1 MLNWDDIKDF
11 LADPKKIQEK
21 ANLECKAAANSLPK
35 DFWKSFSA
43 FSNTQGGFI
52 LLGITEKKD
61 GEFCITGVSDARKIV
76 DDLYSQ
82 ARSGQKVS
90 CHYLNDD
97 CVLYENDIFAEKSVI
112 AIYVQKA
119 ENNSIPVYLN
129 GDITNAYVRLNT
141 GDHKLSSAEL
151 KNFLSSYTKINQDN
165 KVIPNTSI
173 SEIHLPTLDKYRQY
187 IKNYNS
193 TSPLLARD
201 DLSLL
206 KNINGYQIDLKTG
219 KSGLTYAGLL
229 MFGKLDIIRSLL
241 PHYLLEYKSKET
253 DHRYD
258 YRVTCDELCDEG
270 DEGNL
275 FEFYLKVAPK
285 LFNLAKNKHFALDQL
300 TRSEDNLITGALRE
314 AFINMLTHSDY
325 LNDRVTLKISQTLNM
340 LNFENPGVMLV
351 SILEAQSGK
360 KSICRNAILHNMFRR
375 IGLCER
381 EGKGIETIFSNYRK
395 ELLTTPVLSTDSEKT
410 LLTLTLQDSSAI
422 QASQQL
428 QQRLGAQYQNLD
440 NDLHK
445 KILLLT
451 ALNGGWIKHS
461 ILSEKLEKDCH
472 SRDITLALP
481 ALERKGLLLGKGE
494 KKDKFYVLPWVD
506 VGDLKEIYGKRHE
519 VTLNTQLSLDV
530 KDLVEE
536 ANLEANLEAKN
547 EHKFVYYSFDFDE
560 FRRTIKDGRT
570 IINEL
575 DDLNPDFREKLENI
589 VPDDFY
595 RKKKK
600 NRKKLRELVFAL
612 CDDQF
617 VTKKSLAKLLGI
629 TESALWLHLKE
640 FVDQGMLELAF
651 PQQPTHKDQS
661 YRVVK

>member
-1 MLNWDDIKDF
+1 MLY
-11 LADPKKIQEK
+11 Q
-21 ANLECKAAANSLPK
+21 
-35 DFWKSFSA
+35 
-43 FSNTQGGFI
+43 
-52 LLGITEKKD
+52 
-61 GEFCITGVSDARKIV
+61 
-76 DDLYSQ
+76 
-82 ARSGQKVS
+82 
-90 CHYLNDD
+90 
-97 CVLYENDIFAEKSVI
+97 NDIFAEKNVI

-141 GDHKLSSAEL
+141 GDHKLSPAEL

-193 TSPLLARD
+193 TSPLLALD
-201 DLSLL
+201 DLSFL
-206 KNINGYQIDLKTG
+206 KKINAYQRDLKTREN
-219 KSGLTYAGLL
+219 GLTYAGLL

-258 YRVTCDELCDEG
+258 DRITCDELE
-270 DEGNL
+270 EGNL

-285 LFNLAKNKHFALDQL
+285 LFDLAKNKHFALDQL

-325 LNDRVTLKISQTLNM
+325 LNDRVTLKISQTSNT

-410 LLTLTLQDSSAI
+410 LLTLTLQDSSVI

-428 QQRLGAQYQNLD
+428 QQRLGVQYQNLD
-440 NDLHK
+440 NDLYK
-445 KILLLT
+445 KILLLA

-461 ILSEKLEKDCH
+461 ILSEKLEKDYH

-481 ALERKGLLLGKGE
+481 ALERKVLLFGKGE
-494 KKDKFYVLPWVD
+494 KKDKFYVLPWID

-519 VTLNTQLSLDV
+519 VTLSTQLSFDV
-530 KDLVEE
+530 EGLVEE

-547 EHKFVYYSFDFDE
+547 KNTLVYYSFDLDE
-560 FRRTIKDGRT
+560 FGRTIKDNRT

-575 DDLNPDFREKLENI
+575 DDLNQDFLNKLKNI

-595 RKKKK
+595 IKRKK
-600 NRKKLRELVFAL
+600 NRKKLKELVLTL
-612 CDDQF
+612 CSDQF
-617 VTKKSLAKLLGI
+617 VTKKSLAKLLGM
-629 TESALWLHLKE
+629 TEPALLLHLKE
-640 FVDQGMLELAF
+640 FVEQGMLELAF

>member
-11 LADPKKIQEK
+11 LADTKKIQEK

-82 ARSGQKVS
+82 ARGGQKVS

-141 GDHKLSSAEL
+141 GDHKLSPAEL

-206 KNINGYQIDLKTG
+206 KKINGYQIDLKTG

-258 YRVTCDELCDEG
+258 DRITCDELE
-270 DEGNL
+270 EGNL

-285 LFNLAKNKHFALDQL
+285 LSDLAKNKHFALDQL

-325 LNDRVTLKISQTLNM
+325 LNDRVTLKVSQTSNT

-360 KSICRNAILHNMFRR
+360 KSICRNATLHNMFRR

-381 EGKGIETIFSNYRK
+381 EGKGIETIFLNYRK

-410 LLTLTLQDSSAI
+410 LLTLTLQDSSVI
-422 QASQQL
+422 QANQQL
-428 QQRLGAQYQNLD
+428 HLRLGAQYQNLD
-440 NDLHK
+440 NDLYK

-451 ALNGGWIKHS
+451 ALNGGWIKHP
-461 ILSEKLEKDCH
+461 ILSEKLEKDYH

-481 ALERKGLLLGKGE
+481 ALERKRLLLGKGE

-519 VTLNTQLSLDV
+519 VTLNTQLSFNVEGLS
-530 KDLVEE
+530 EE

-547 EHKFVYYSFDFDE
+547 EHKLVYYSFDLDDLG
-560 FRRTIKDGRT
+560 RTIKNGRI

-575 DDLNPDFREKLENI
+575 DDLNPDFLESLKNI
-589 VPDDFY
+589 VPSDFY

-600 NRKKLRELVFAL
+600 NRKKLKELVLTL
-612 CDDQF
+612 CSDQF

-640 FVDQGMLELAF
+640 FVEQGMLELAF

>member
-1 MLNWDDIKDF
+1 
-11 LADPKKIQEK
+11 
-21 ANLECKAAANSLPK
+21 
-35 DFWKSFSA
+35 
-43 FSNTQGGFI
+43 
-52 LLGITEKKD
+52 
-61 GEFCITGVSDARKIV
+61 
-76 DDLYSQ
+76 
-82 ARSGQKVS
+82 
-90 CHYLNDD
+90 
-97 CVLYENDIFAEKSVI
+97 
-112 AIYVQKA
+112 
-119 ENNSIPVYLN
+119 
-129 GDITNAYVRLNT
+129 
-141 GDHKLSSAEL
+141 
-151 KNFLSSYTKINQDN
+151 
-165 KVIPNTSI
+165 
-173 SEIHLPTLDKYRQY
+173 
-187 IKNYNS
+187 S
-193 TSPLLARD
+193 TSLLLALD

-206 KNINGYQIDLKTG
+206 KKINAYQQDLNTG

-258 YRVTCDELCDEG
+258 DRITCDEL

-285 LFNLAKNKHFALDQL
+285 LFNLAKNKHFTLDQL

-519 VTLNTQLSLDV
+519 VTLNTQLSFNV
-530 KDLVEE
+530 EGLVEE
-536 ANLEANLEAKN
+536 ANLEANSEAN
-547 EHKFVYYSFDFDE
+547 SEA
-560 FRRTIKDGRT
+560 
-570 IINEL
+570 N
-575 DDLNPDFREKLENI
+575 
-589 VPDDFY
+589 
-595 RKKKK
+595 
-600 NRKKLRELVFAL
+600 
-612 CDDQF
+612 
-617 VTKKSLAKLLGI
+617 
-629 TESALWLHLKE
+629 
-640 FVDQGMLELAF
+640 
-651 PQQPTHKDQS
+651 
-661 YRVVK
+661 

>member
-1 MLNWDDIKDF
+1 MN
-11 LADPKKIQEK
+11 
-21 ANLECKAAANSLPK
+21 
-35 DFWKSFSA
+35 
-43 FSNTQGGFI
+43 
-52 LLGITEKKD
+52 
-61 GEFCITGVSDARKIV
+61 
-76 DDLYSQ
+76 
-82 ARSGQKVS
+82 

-97 CVLYENDIFAEKSVI
+97 CVLYQNDIFAEKNVI

-141 GDHKLSSAEL
+141 GDHKLSPAEL

-193 TSPLLARD
+193 TSPLLALD
-201 DLSLL
+201 DLSFL
-206 KNINGYQIDLKTG
+206 KKINAYQRDLKTREN
-219 KSGLTYAGLL
+219 GLTYAGLL

-258 YRVTCDELCDEG
+258 DRITCDELE
-270 DEGNL
+270 EGNL

-285 LFNLAKNKHFALDQL
+285 LFDLAKNKHFALDQL

-325 LNDRVTLKISQTLNM
+325 LNDRVTLKISQTSNT

-410 LLTLTLQDSSAI
+410 LLTLTLQDSSVI

-428 QQRLGAQYQNLD
+428 QQRLGVQYQNLD
-440 NDLHK
+440 NDLYK
-445 KILLLT
+445 KILLLA

-461 ILSEKLEKDCH
+461 ILSEKLEKDYH

-481 ALERKGLLLGKGE
+481 ALERKVLLFGKGE
-494 KKDKFYVLPWVD
+494 KKDKFYVLPWID

-519 VTLNTQLSLDV
+519 VTLSTQLSFDV
-530 KDLVEE
+530 EGLVEE

-547 EHKFVYYSFDFDE
+547 KNTLVYYSFDLDE
-560 FRRTIKDGRT
+560 FGRTIKDNRT

-575 DDLNPDFREKLENI
+575 DDLNQDFLNKLKNI

-595 RKKKK
+595 IKRKK
-600 NRKKLRELVFAL
+600 NRKKLKELVLTL
-612 CDDQF
+612 CSDQF
-617 VTKKSLAKLLGI
+617 VTKKSLAKLLGM
-629 TESALWLHLKE
+629 TEPALLLHLKE
-640 FVDQGMLELAF
+640 FVEQGMLELAF

>member
-1 MLNWDDIKDF
+1 M
-11 LADPKKIQEK
+11 
-21 ANLECKAAANSLPK
+21 
-35 DFWKSFSA
+35 
-43 FSNTQGGFI
+43 
-52 LLGITEKKD
+52 
-61 GEFCITGVSDARKIV
+61 
-76 DDLYSQ
+76 
-82 ARSGQKVS
+82 S

-97 CVLYENDIFAEKSVI
+97 CVLYQNDIFAEKNVI

-141 GDHKLSSAEL
+141 GDHKLSPAEL

-193 TSPLLARD
+193 TSPLLALD
-201 DLSLL
+201 DLSFL
-206 KNINGYQIDLKTG
+206 KKINAYQRDLKTREN
-219 KSGLTYAGLL
+219 GLTYAGLL

-258 YRVTCDELCDEG
+258 DRITCDELE
-270 DEGNL
+270 EGNL

-285 LFNLAKNKHFALDQL
+285 LFDLAKNKHFALDQL

-325 LNDRVTLKISQTLNM
+325 LNDRVTLKISQTSNT

-410 LLTLTLQDSSAI
+410 LLTLTLQDSSVI

-428 QQRLGAQYQNLD
+428 QQQLGVQYQNLD
-440 NDLHK
+440 NDLYK
-445 KILLLT
+445 KILLLA

-461 ILSEKLEKDCH
+461 ILSEKLEKDYH

-481 ALERKGLLLGKGE
+481 ALERKVLLFGKGE
-494 KKDKFYVLPWVD
+494 KKDKFYVLPWID

-519 VTLNTQLSLDV
+519 VTLSTQLSFDV
-530 KDLVEE
+530 EGLVEE

-547 EHKFVYYSFDFDE
+547 KNTLVYYSFDLDE
-560 FRRTIKDGRT
+560 FGRTIKDNRT

-575 DDLNPDFREKLENI
+575 DDLNQDFLNKLKNI

-595 RKKKK
+595 IKRKK
-600 NRKKLRELVFAL
+600 NRKKLKELVLTL
-612 CDDQF
+612 CSDQF
-617 VTKKSLAKLLGI
+617 VTKKSLAKLLGM
-629 TESALWLHLKE
+629 TEPALLLHLKE
-640 FVDQGMLELAF
+640 FVEQGMLELAF

>member
-1 MLNWDDIKDF
+1 MPFQIHK
-11 LADPKKIQEK
+11 
-21 ANLECKAAANSLPK
+21 C
-35 DFWKSFSA
+35 
-43 FSNTQGGFI
+43 GFI

-61 GEFCITGVSDARKIV
+61 GEFCITGVNDARKII

-82 ARSGQKVS
+82 ARGGQKVS

-97 CVLYENDIFAEKSVI
+97 CVLYQNDIFAEKNVI

-141 GDHKLSSAEL
+141 GDHKLSPAEL

-193 TSPLLARD
+193 TSPLLALD
-201 DLSLL
+201 DLSFL
-206 KNINGYQIDLKTG
+206 KKINAYQRDLKTREN
-219 KSGLTYAGLL
+219 GLTYAGLL

-258 YRVTCDELCDEG
+258 DRITCDELE
-270 DEGNL
+270 EGNL

-285 LFNLAKNKHFALDQL
+285 LFDLAKNKHFALDQL

-325 LNDRVTLKISQTLNM
+325 LNDRVTLKISQTSNT

-410 LLTLTLQDSSAI
+410 LLTLTLQDSSVI

-428 QQRLGAQYQNLD
+428 QQQLGVQYQNLD
-440 NDLHK
+440 NDLYK
-445 KILLLT
+445 KILLLA

-461 ILSEKLEKDCH
+461 ILSEKLEKDYH

-481 ALERKGLLLGKGE
+481 ALERKVLLFGKGE
-494 KKDKFYVLPWVD
+494 KKDKFYVLPWID

-519 VTLNTQLSLDV
+519 VTLSTQLSFDV
-530 KDLVEE
+530 EGLVEE

-547 EHKFVYYSFDFDE
+547 KNTLVYYSFDLDE
-560 FRRTIKDGRT
+560 FGRTIKDNRT

-575 DDLNPDFREKLENI
+575 DDLNQDFLNKLKNI

-595 RKKKK
+595 IKRKK
-600 NRKKLRELVFAL
+600 NRKKLKELVLTL
-612 CDDQF
+612 CSDQF
-617 VTKKSLAKLLGI
+617 VTKKSLAKLLGM
-629 TESALWLHLKE
+629 TEPALLLHLKE
-640 FVDQGMLELAF
+640 FVEQGMLELAF

>member
-1 MLNWDDIKDF
+1 MLNWNDIKDF
-11 LADPKKIQEK
+11 LADTKKIQEK
-21 ANLECKAAANSLPK
+21 NHLECKAAANSLPK

-61 GEFCITGVSDARKIV
+61 GEFCITGVNDARKII

-82 ARSGQKVS
+82 ARGGQKVS

-97 CVLYENDIFAEKSVI
+97 CVLYQNDIFAEKNVI

-141 GDHKLSSAEL
+141 GDHKLSPAEL

-193 TSPLLARD
+193 TSPLLALD
-201 DLSLL
+201 DLSFL
-206 KNINGYQIDLKTG
+206 KKINAYQRDLKTREN
-219 KSGLTYAGLL
+219 GLTYAGLL

-258 YRVTCDELCDEG
+258 DRITCDELE
-270 DEGNL
+270 EGNL

-285 LFNLAKNKHFALDQL
+285 LFDLAKNKHFALDQL

-325 LNDRVTLKISQTLNM
+325 LNDRVTLKISQTSNT

-410 LLTLTLQDSSAI
+410 LLTLTLQDSSVI

-428 QQRLGAQYQNLD
+428 QQQLGVQYQNLD
-440 NDLHK
+440 NDLYK
-445 KILLLT
+445 KILLLA

-461 ILSEKLEKDCH
+461 ILSEKLEKDYH

-481 ALERKGLLLGKGE
+481 ALERKVLLFGKGE
-494 KKDKFYVLPWVD
+494 KKDKFYVLPWID

-519 VTLNTQLSLDV
+519 VTLSTQLSFDV
-530 KDLVEE
+530 EGLVEE

-547 EHKFVYYSFDFDE
+547 KNTLVYYSFDLDE
-560 FRRTIKDGRT
+560 FGRTIKDNRT

-575 DDLNPDFREKLENI
+575 DDLNQDFLNKLKNI

-595 RKKKK
+595 IKRKK
-600 NRKKLRELVFAL
+600 NRKKLKELVLTL
-612 CDDQF
+612 CSDQF
-617 VTKKSLAKLLGI
+617 VTKKSLAKLLGM
-629 TESALWLHLKE
+629 TEPALLLHLKE
-640 FVDQGMLELAF
+640 FVEQGMLELAF

>member
-1 MLNWDDIKDF
+1 M
-11 LADPKKIQEK
+11 
-21 ANLECKAAANSLPK
+21 
-35 DFWKSFSA
+35 
-43 FSNTQGGFI
+43 
-52 LLGITEKKD
+52 
-61 GEFCITGVSDARKIV
+61 
-76 DDLYSQ
+76 
-82 ARSGQKVS
+82 S

-97 CVLYENDIFAEKSVI
+97 CVLYQNDIFAEKNVI

-141 GDHKLSSAEL
+141 GDHKLSPAEL

-193 TSPLLARD
+193 TSPLLALD
-201 DLSLL
+201 DLSFL
-206 KNINGYQIDLKTG
+206 KKINAYQRDLKTREN
-219 KSGLTYAGLL
+219 GLTYAGLL

-258 YRVTCDELCDEG
+258 DRITCDELE
-270 DEGNL
+270 EGNL

-285 LFNLAKNKHFALDQL
+285 LFDLAKNKHFALDQL

-325 LNDRVTLKISQTLNM
+325 LNDRVTLKISQTSNT

-410 LLTLTLQDSSAI
+410 LLTLTLQDSSVI

-428 QQRLGAQYQNLD
+428 QQQLGVQYQNLD
-440 NDLHK
+440 NDLYK
-445 KILLLT
+445 KILLLA

-461 ILSEKLEKDCH
+461 ILSEKLEKDYH

-481 ALERKGLLLGKGE
+481 ALERKVLLFSKGE
-494 KKDKFYVLPWVD
+494 KKDKFYVLPWID

-519 VTLNTQLSLDV
+519 VTLSTQLSFDV
-530 KDLVEE
+530 EGLVEE

-547 EHKFVYYSFDFDE
+547 KNTLVYYSFDLDE
-560 FRRTIKDGRT
+560 FGRTIKDNRT

-575 DDLNPDFREKLENI
+575 DDLNQDFLNKLKNI

-595 RKKKK
+595 IKRKK
-600 NRKKLRELVFAL
+600 NRKKLKELVLTL
-612 CDDQF
+612 CSDQF
-617 VTKKSLAKLLGI
+617 VTKKSLAKLLGM
-629 TESALWLHLKE
+629 TEPALLLHLKE
-640 FVDQGMLELAF
+640 FVEQGMLELAF

>member
-1 MLNWDDIKDF
+1 MN
-11 LADPKKIQEK
+11 
-21 ANLECKAAANSLPK
+21 
-35 DFWKSFSA
+35 
-43 FSNTQGGFI
+43 
-52 LLGITEKKD
+52 
-61 GEFCITGVSDARKIV
+61 
-76 DDLYSQ
+76 
-82 ARSGQKVS
+82 

-97 CVLYENDIFAEKSVI
+97 CVLYQNDIFAEKNVI

-129 GDITNAYVRLNT
+129 GDITNAYIRLNT
-141 GDHKLSSAEL
+141 GDHKLSPAEL

-193 TSPLLARD
+193 TSPLLALD
-201 DLSLL
+201 DLSFL
-206 KNINGYQIDLKTG
+206 KKINAYQRDLKTREN
-219 KSGLTYAGLL
+219 GLTYAGLL

-258 YRVTCDELCDEG
+258 DRITCDELE
-270 DEGNL
+270 EGNL

-285 LFNLAKNKHFALDQL
+285 LFDLAKNKHFALDQL

-325 LNDRVTLKISQTLNM
+325 LNDRVTLKISQTSNT

-410 LLTLTLQDSSAI
+410 LLTLTLQDSSVI

-428 QQRLGAQYQNLD
+428 QQRLGVQYQNLD
-440 NDLHK
+440 NDLYK
-445 KILLLT
+445 KILLLA

-461 ILSEKLEKDCH
+461 ILSEKLEKDYH

-481 ALERKGLLLGKGE
+481 ALERKVLLFGKGE
-494 KKDKFYVLPWVD
+494 KKDKFYVLPWID

-519 VTLNTQLSLDV
+519 VTLSTQLSFDV
-530 KDLVEE
+530 EGLVEE

-547 EHKFVYYSFDFDE
+547 KNTLVYYSFDLDE
-560 FRRTIKDGRT
+560 FGRTIKDNRT

-575 DDLNPDFREKLENI
+575 DDLNQDFLNKLKNI

-595 RKKKK
+595 IKRKK
-600 NRKKLRELVFAL
+600 NRKKLKELVLTL
-612 CDDQF
+612 CSDQF
-617 VTKKSLAKLLGI
+617 VTKKSLAKLLGM
-629 TESALWLHLKE
+629 TEPALLLHLKE
-640 FVDQGMLELAF
+640 FVEQGMLELAF

>member
-1 MLNWDDIKDF
+1 MLY
-11 LADPKKIQEK
+11 Q
-21 ANLECKAAANSLPK
+21 
-35 DFWKSFSA
+35 
-43 FSNTQGGFI
+43 
-52 LLGITEKKD
+52 
-61 GEFCITGVSDARKIV
+61 
-76 DDLYSQ
+76 
-82 ARSGQKVS
+82 
-90 CHYLNDD
+90 
-97 CVLYENDIFAEKSVI
+97 NDIFAEKNVI

-141 GDHKLSSAEL
+141 GDHKLSPAEL

-193 TSPLLARD
+193 TSPLLALD
-201 DLSLL
+201 DLSFL
-206 KNINGYQIDLKTG
+206 KKINAYQRDLKTREN
-219 KSGLTYAGLL
+219 GLTYAGLL

-258 YRVTCDELCDEG
+258 DRITCDELE
-270 DEGNL
+270 EGNL

-285 LFNLAKNKHFALDQL
+285 LFDLAKNKHFALDQL

-325 LNDRVTLKISQTLNM
+325 LNDRVTLKISQTSNT

-410 LLTLTLQDSSAI
+410 LLTLTLQDSSVI

-428 QQRLGAQYQNLD
+428 QQQLGVQYQNLD
-440 NDLHK
+440 NDLYK
-445 KILLLT
+445 KILLLA

-461 ILSEKLEKDCH
+461 ILSEKLEKDYH

-481 ALERKGLLLGKGE
+481 ALERKVLLFGKGE
-494 KKDKFYVLPWVD
+494 KKDKFYVLPWID

-519 VTLNTQLSLDV
+519 VTLSTQLSFDV
-530 KDLVEE
+530 EGLVEE

-547 EHKFVYYSFDFDE
+547 KNTLVYYSFDLDE
-560 FRRTIKDGRT
+560 FGRTIKDNRT

-575 DDLNPDFREKLENI
+575 DDLNQDFLNKLKNI

-595 RKKKK
+595 IKRKK
-600 NRKKLRELVFAL
+600 NRKKLKELVLTL
-612 CDDQF
+612 CSDQF
-617 VTKKSLAKLLGI
+617 VTKKSLAKLLGM
-629 TESALWLHLKE
+629 TEPALLLHLKE
-640 FVDQGMLELAF
+640 FVEQGMLELAF